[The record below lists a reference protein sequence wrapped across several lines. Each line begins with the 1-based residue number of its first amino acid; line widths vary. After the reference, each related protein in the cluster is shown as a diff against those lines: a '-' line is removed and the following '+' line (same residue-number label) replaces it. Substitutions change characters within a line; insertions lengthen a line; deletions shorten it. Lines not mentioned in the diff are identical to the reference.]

1 VTRTITTEP
10 LTREAFAPFG
20 QVIETA
26 GANHYPI
33 NAGRAER
40 FHDLARVELAGVHAR
55 ALISIFRGQNTALPY
70 TFDLVERHPLGSQAF
85 YPLSA
90 NPFLVI
96 AAPDEGGTP
105 GTPRAFLTAPGQG
118 INIAINTWHGV
129 LTPLVETSEFLIVD
143 RGGDGNNLEEFRFEA
158 PWTVV
163 TA

>member
-1 VTRTITTEP
+1 MDRIITVEP

-33 NAGRAER
+33 NAGRTER
-40 FHDLARVELAGVHAR
+40 FHDLAKVELAGVHAR
-55 ALISIFRGQNTALPY
+55 ALISIFRGQHTALPH

-85 YPLSA
+85 YPLSG

-96 AAPDEGGTP
+96 VAPDESGKP

-129 LTPLVETSEFLIVD
+129 LTPLLETAEFIVVD
-143 RGGDGNNLEEFRFEA
+143 RGGDGNNLEEFRFEE
-158 PWTVV
+158 PWTVIEK
-163 TA
+163 